1 VTARRQGQLI
11 TFLTKITRNITT
23 FADKTGRRYY
33 LVPMTSDK
41 TRTLTASRLTADGLF
56 GVQILFALIFG
67 GSEFYRLL
75 TTRQGVNLTWF
86 LCWLIFSL
94 LNLTLTFRAHQNQP
108 SRVTLQTFLS
118 YATWTAM
125 VAADLAVMLWK
136 GTHIW
141 GEIDTITAI
150 VVGLGAALTV
160 GLAYRLEL
168 GIIDPMVKGWL
179 AVFFKAV
186 PQLALAYKIFLHGGA
201 GLAAAAVITG
211 HITIL
216 SRLGLL
222 WFSIK
227 EAGWDRN
234 RRGSALSE
242 IANELSWLT
251 ATVVWL
257 VS

>member
-1 VTARRQGQLI
+1 MTAV
-11 TFLTKITRNITT
+11 
-23 FADKTGRRYY
+23 KTQK
-33 LVPMTSDK
+33 LS
-41 TRTLTASRLTADGLF
+41 ASRLTADGLF
-56 GVQILFALIFG
+56 AVQLLFAIIFG

-75 TTRQGVNLTWF
+75 TTREGVNLTWF
-86 LCWLIFSL
+86 ICWLMFSV
-94 LNLTLTFRAHQNQP
+94 LNLALTFRAHQNQP
-108 SRVTLQTFLS
+108 SRVTLQTFIS
-118 YATWTAM
+118 YATWTTM

-141 GEIDTITAI
+141 GEIDTITAV
-150 VVGLGAALTV
+150 VVGLGALLTIALS
-160 GLAYRLEL
+160 YRLEL
-168 GIIDPMVKGWL
+168 GIVDPMVKGWL

-186 PQLALAYKIFLHGGA
+186 PQLALAYKMFMQGGA

-211 HITIL
+211 HVTII

-242 IANELSWLT
+242 VANETSWLI
-251 ATVVWL
+251 ATIVWL
-257 VS
+257 IR

>member
-1 VTARRQGQLI
+1 M
-11 TFLTKITRNITT
+11 
-23 FADKTGRRYY
+23 KTG
-33 LVPMTSDK
+33 TFS
-41 TRTLTASRLTADGLF
+41 TRQLTADALF
-56 GVQILFALIFG
+56 GVQLLFTFIFG
-67 GSEFYRLL
+67 GSQFYRML

-86 LCWLIFSL
+86 VSWLIFLL
-94 LNLTLTFRAHQNQP
+94 LNLILCIRAHQNQP
-108 SRVTLQTFLS
+108 SRITLQTIIS
-118 YATWTAM
+118 YAAWTVV

-136 GTHIW
+136 GTHVW
-141 GEIDTITAI
+141 GQTDTVTAI
-150 VVGLGAALTV
+150 IVGLGVALTV

-168 GIIDPMVKGWL
+168 GIVDPMVKGWL

-186 PQLALAYKIFLHGGA
+186 PQLALAYKIFKMGGA

-216 SRLGLL
+216 SRLGQL

-242 IANELSWLT
+242 LANEISWLVAT
-251 ATVVWL
+251 AVWL
-257 VS
+257 VR

>member
-1 VTARRQGQLI
+1 MGRGYYVETMI
-11 TFLTKITRNITT
+11 TVKAKT
-23 FADKTGRRYY
+23 F
-33 LVPMTSDK
+33 S
-41 TRTLTASRLTADGLF
+41 ASRLTADALF
-56 GVQILFALIFG
+56 GVQLLFTFIFG
-67 GSEFYRLL
+67 GSQFYRML

-86 LCWLIFSL
+86 VSWLIFLL
-94 LNLTLTFRAHQNQP
+94 LNLALCLRAHQNQP
-108 SRVTLQTFLS
+108 SRITLQTILS
-118 YATWTAM
+118 YAAWTVV

-136 GTHIW
+136 GTHVW
-141 GEIDTITAI
+141 GETDTVTAI
-150 VVGLGAALTV
+150 IVGLGVVLTV

-168 GIIDPMVKGWL
+168 GIVDPMVKGWL

-186 PQLALAYKIFLHGGA
+186 PQFALAYKIFMMGGA

-216 SRLGLL
+216 SRLGQL

-242 IANELSWLT
+242 LANELSWLVAT
-251 ATVVWL
+251 AVWL
-257 VS
+257 VR